1 MGMGECGAKYTTQNK
16 TVWLFKR
23 ELEDSS
29 SRLKNFGEDTTN
41 WGSSRSINAPT
52 AQRLSVTIL
61 AKGSNEKLTEP
72 MNDC

>member
-29 SRLKNFGEDTTN
+29 SRLK
-41 WGSSRSINAPT
+41 
-52 AQRLSVTIL
+52 IL
-61 AKGSNEKLTEP
+61 AKILQIGVHHGQ
-72 MNDC
+72 